1 MKFFVEYTNKQER
14 REEFK
19 DVEEAFEF
27 FENMRLKA
35 DVAEATLLDENDEV
49 IEAYVR

>member
-1 MKFFVEYTNKQER
+1 MNYAVEYTDKLEK
-14 REEFK
+14 REEFE

-35 DVAEATLLDENDEV
+35 DVAEATLLDENDE
-49 IEAYVR
+49 ILEAYVR